1 MDTNTNTTASNGFN
15 SHTGVR
21 RSRDTDVSSSNSSK
35 RRKFDSRVKQNA
47 LVIQLQN
54 DSEDNV
60 SSAESGDHAVTVTS
74 PCFKHDL
81 NLDLKSEL
89 RFVTE
94 TSMSSNYGFSR
105 ETSSSSEICL
115 NSDEMESSST
125 LKPNPPS
132 RKQPNNPTAA
142 EIEAFFAVME
152 SKEHKRFADKYNY
165 DIVNDVPM
173 DGRYQWVLLKP

>member
-1 MDTNTNTTASNGFN
+1 MMNTNNTNTIDQIPAINSSN
-15 SHTGVR
+15 SLSGVR
-21 RSRDTDVSSSNSSK
+21 RSRDTDASSSNSSK
-35 RRKFDSRVKQNA
+35 RIKFDSLV
-47 LVIQLQN
+47 VIQLEN

-60 SSAESGDHAVTVTS
+60 ISSAESGDHIITS
-74 PCFKHDL
+74 SCLQHDL
-81 NLDLKSEL
+81 SLDLKS
-89 RFVTE
+89 FVTE
-94 TSMSSNYGFSR
+94 TTSMSSNDGFR

-115 NSDEMESSST
+115 NSDEMESSSM

-132 RKQPNNPTAA
+132 HDKQLNNPTAE